1 MTKTWKKTS
10 KKTILMI
17 QKISQRKVFSV
28 FLRRKRK
35 KTKKTMTISK
45 MMTKKSK
52 MMTKKSK
59 KMMKKLK
66 TSLNIMTKQKIM
78 IKTRI

>member
-1 MTKTWKKTS
+1 
-10 KKTILMI
+10 
-17 QKISQRKVFSV
+17 
-28 FLRRKRK
+28 
-35 KTKKTMTISK
+35 MTISK